1 MDDRKEELIFARRL
15 EELAKS
21 AYYKNISVY
30 TDFLNLNEI
39 SIFHRSR
46 KDFPELPYSMYG
58 GFEGAERV
66 RLCFHG
72 GLEGAGERILSEEQR
87 AEYPVSCLRI
97 EPANIKF
104 AENLTHRDY
113 LGAIL
118 NLGLDRGTTGDI
130 LVREDG
136 AYLYCDPVIA
146 GFLLEN
152 LTKIR
157 HTSVRPRK
165 YENGGPDE
173 DAVCSFETIRT
184 TVASLR
190 LDALIGAAFHTSRSS
205 MAGLIPGGKVFVNG
219 REALQ
224 GGMQIRP
231 QDIVSVRGHG
241 RFRLSEEGMRT
252 KKGRINVTLEKY
264 I

>member
-21 AYYKNISVY
+21 AYYKNICVY

-39 SIFHRSR
+39 SIFHRSK

-72 GLEGAGERILSEEQR
+72 DAEGSGELVLSEEQKE
-87 AEYPVSCLRI
+87 EYPISCIRI

-118 NLGLDRGTTGDI
+118 NLGLDRSTTGDI
-130 LVREDG
+130 LVREDA
-136 AYLYCDPVIA
+136 AYLYCDPVIG

-152 LTKIR
+152 LEKIR
-157 HTSVRPRK
+157 HTNVRLSRHEKSDP
-165 YENGGPDE
+165 GDGTG
-173 DAVCSFETIRT
+173 CSFETIHA

-190 LDALIGAAFHTSRSS
+190 LDALVGAAFHSSRSS

-224 GGMQIRP
+224 GSLQIRP
-231 QDIVSVRGHG
+231 QDIVSVRGYG
-241 RFRLSEEGMRT
+241 RFRLSEEGTRT

-264 I
+264 V